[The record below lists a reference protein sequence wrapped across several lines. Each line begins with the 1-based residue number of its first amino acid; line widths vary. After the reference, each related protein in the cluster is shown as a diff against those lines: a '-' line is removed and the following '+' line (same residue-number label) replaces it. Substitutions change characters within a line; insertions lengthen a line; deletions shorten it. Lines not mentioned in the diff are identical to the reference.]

1 MAINKII
8 EKIKSSKKIGITCH
22 VSPDGDSIGSC
33 LALLQ
38 GLLNIGKDAY
48 ILSKES
54 LPDTFSYLPNFY
66 KITCELNTVLEG
78 TDAVIVVDCGNLER
92 INANI
97 RLDDKKYTLINIDH
111 HLSNDK
117 YGDLNY
123 IDTKAAATAE
133 IVFKLLSMLQVSI
146 DKNIATCLYTSLI
159 TDTGSFRFSN
169 TTSLTHE
176 IAGALISTGIDFPEI
191 HRKIF
196 ENTSFEMVKLQGKVI
211 ENMHLEFNGK
221 LCVMELDDKTILD
234 FNLKNSDT
242 SEIINIGT
250 KIDTVEVVALFKESD
265 EAVKVSLRSKHYVDV
280 RKIAELFNGGGHIR
294 AAGFST
300 DKPLEEIKL
309 LLFNEIEKE
318 LI

>member
-1 MAINKII
+1 MTINRIL
-8 EKIKSSKKIGITCH
+8 EKINASKKIGITCH

-38 GLLNIGKDAY
+38 GLLKIGKDAY

-54 LPDTFSYLPNFY
+54 MPDTFNYLPNFN
-66 KITCELNTVLEG
+66 KVTCELNTVLED

-97 RLDDKKYTLINIDH
+97 RLDDKNYTLINIDH

-117 YGDLNY
+117 YGDLNFV
-123 IDTKAAATAE
+123 DTKAAATAE

-146 DKNIATCLYTSLI
+146 DKNIATCLYTSLV
-159 TDTGSFRFSN
+159 TDTGSFKFSN

-176 IAGALISTGIDFPEI
+176 IAGQLISTGIDFPEI

-196 ENTSFEMVKLQGKVI
+196 ENISFEMVKLQGKVI

-221 LCVMELDDKTILD
+221 LCVMELDDKTLLD

-250 KIDTVEVVALFKESD
+250 KIDTVEVVALFKKSD
-265 EAVKVSLRSKHYVDV
+265 GATKVSLRSKHYVDV

-300 DKPLEEIKL
+300 DKSLEEIKL
-309 LLFNEIEKE
+309 LLINEIEKE